1 MRAGQPGVVRD
12 LRADMDSVVLRL
24 APVGAVD
31 CFDLSVSWQTQSPN
45 LIVLNSFHELEENL

>member
-31 CFDLSVSWQTQSPN
+31 CFDLSVSWQTWPN
-45 LIVLNSFHELEENL
+45 LMLNFCQLEENL

>member
-31 CFDLSVSWQTQSPN
+31 CFDLSVSWLTKTHNGP
-45 LIVLNSFHELEENL
+45 I